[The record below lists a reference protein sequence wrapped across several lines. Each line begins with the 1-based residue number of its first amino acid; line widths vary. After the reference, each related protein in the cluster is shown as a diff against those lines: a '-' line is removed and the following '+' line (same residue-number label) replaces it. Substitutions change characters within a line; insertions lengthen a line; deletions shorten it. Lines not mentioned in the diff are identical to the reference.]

1 MKKNLIKKVFA
12 VSLSIAMACS
22 FLPAANPVTASAA
35 APYVS
40 LKTTFK
46 TLKVGQKYKMTLKN
60 NKINWKIKKV
70 ETTDKTIATVY
81 GKTTSQVMIKGK
93 SEGRATVRVK
103 LKTTKRKA
111 NNTKTLRC
119 RVKVVTSSPTVDPT
133 PEVQTD
139 ATVTTQAELDAALKE
154 SSINKITIRP
164 TTAVNFVIAQG
175 SYSNVDLIVDAPLS
189 DIENNAV
196 FKSITI
202 NNIKAETWTEKAQG
216 NTFSI
221 LAKAARLIVD
231 KAASVKGITVG
242 TTDAKV
248 DVVVNGGTV
257 SGINVN
263 AKATLNIKGTAA
275 ENAALIPVV
284 FSAGAANSVFVTEL
298 PVAVSMSASVELTF
312 EKGAVKSTVKLEVT
326 NIKATIT
333 NNTAET
339 IVVTKNDNSKQNVL
353 AGTKKATVNSTSTT
367 GPVNP
372 GTSGGTSGGSS
383 AVKPAT
389 PYKISTGA
397 GISIAVSG
405 QAYGVK
411 AVSNSAIGIR
421 VSNMAVTPAAV
432 GAKLPD
438 VECTIVAKAVNG
450 DWTRTIGTM
459 DITPTDRY
467 DYTENGTTKVGY
479 TYPEESAWKRFNING
494 APVDTEIQFTVSC
507 RVKETATNAA
517 GTAVQFTS
525 TKFKVTGN
533 TTEWTNI
540 VLGSATTPEA

>member
-35 APYVS
+35 ASYVS

-103 LKTTKRKA
+103 LKTAKRKA

-372 GTSGGTSGGSS
+372 GTSGGSS
-383 AVKPAT
+383 AVKPVT
-389 PYKISTGA
+389 PYKINTGS
-397 GISIAVSG
+397 GIVATVTG
-405 QAYGVK
+405 QAFGMES
-411 AVSNSAIGIR
+411 VSNSAII
-421 VSNMAVTPAAV
+421 VEVEKISVTPAAIGV
-432 GAKLPD
+432 IPPNI
-438 VECTIVAKAVNG
+438 ECTVIATATG
-450 DWTRTIGTM
+450 WTRTLGTM
-459 DITPTDRY
+459 
-467 DYTENGTTKVGY
+467 EAVAKN
-479 TYPEESAWKRFNING
+479 TYEKDKDDKYIYAYEGIKEKFSING
-494 APVDTEIQFTVSC
+494 APIGSEITFTVSC
-507 RVKETATNAA
+507 RVKETATTAA
-517 GTAVQFTS
+517 STAHQLDPVKFVV
-525 TKFKVTGN
+525 TKSN
-533 TTEWTNI
+533 EWTDI
-540 VLGSATTPEA
+540 SLVSADNTETPEA

>member
-93 SEGRATVRVK
+93 SEGRATVRVHV
-103 LKTTKRKA
+103 KTTKRKA

-119 RVKVVTSSPTVDPT
+119 RVKVVTASPVVDPT
-133 PEVQTD
+133 PEVKTD

-154 SSINKITIRP
+154 TSINKITIRP

-202 NNIKAETWTEKAQG
+202 NNIKDETWTEKAQG
-216 NTFSI
+216 NTFNV

-248 DVVVNGGTV
+248 KVVVNSGTV
-257 SGINVN
+257 LGINVN
-263 AKATLNIKGTAA
+263 AKAELSITGTAV

-284 FSAGAANSVFVTEL
+284 FGAGAANSVFVTEL
-298 PVAVSMSASVELTF
+298 PVAVSMSASVNLTF
-312 EKGAVKSTVKLEVT
+312 KPGAVKSTVKLEVT

-333 NNTAET
+333 NETAET

-353 AGTKKATVNSTSTT
+353 AGTKNATVNAVSTT
-367 GPVNP
+367 TPVNP

-383 AVKPAT
+383 AVKPVST
-389 PYKISTGA
+389 YKINTGA
-397 GISIAVSG
+397 GIRAKVVSAGGYGFESVSYGSIKVVVENVSVTP
-405 QAYGVK
+405 Q
-411 AVSNSAIGIR
+411 AIG
-421 VSNMAVTPAAV
+421 VTP
-432 GAKLPD
+432 PD
-438 VECTIVAKAVNG
+438 VECTVVAKTAN
-450 DWTRTIGTM
+450 WTRTLGTM
-459 DITPTDRY
+459 DAKAFRTDIKDKDEKYIYAHY
-467 DYTENGTTKVGY
+467 DASGY
-479 TYPEESAWKRFNING
+479 FNING
-494 APVDTEIQFTVSC
+494 APIDEDITIVVTC
-507 RVKETATNAA
+507 RVKETASNAA
-517 GTAVQFTS
+517 GAPVKLNEMKVKIPVGGEWVDVTA
-525 TKFKVTGN
+525 
-533 TTEWTNI
+533 TE
-540 VLGSATTPEA
+540 